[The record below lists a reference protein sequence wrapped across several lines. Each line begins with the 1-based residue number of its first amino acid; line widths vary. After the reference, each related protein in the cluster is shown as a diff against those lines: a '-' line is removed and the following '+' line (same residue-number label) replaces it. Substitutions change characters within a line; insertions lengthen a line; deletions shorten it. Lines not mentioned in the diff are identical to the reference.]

1 MFSISAPFIR
11 RPIAT
16 FLLAVGMMLAGVV
29 AFVKLPVSAMPRVDL
44 PTIFVQV
51 SQPGANPETLA
62 ATVIAP
68 LERQIGAVAG
78 ITEMTS
84 FSSTGTGNII
94 IQFDISRTQE
104 SAARDV
110 QAAVNAARQDLPS
123 GLPNP
128 PSVRKI
134 NPADAPV
141 MILALTSDTLTQS
154 ALYDV
159 ADSIVAQRLSQVDGV
174 AQVQVG
180 GADQPA
186 VRVAVNPDAVAAA
199 GVSLEDVR
207 TAISNANVTQ
217 ANGLIDGPEQAASI
231 GLNSRLLRARDFQT
245 LIVKATDKG
254 VVRLSAIARVTD
266 GSRNRRQAGFF
277 DSRPSVLLQVYKQ
290 ADANVLEVVDG
301 VRAMEPQLLGWVPGG
316 VQVNVQSDRSGT
328 IRASV
333 EEVEFTLLL
342 SIGLVIGVVA
352 VFLRRLSSILAASA
366 AVPLSLLATLVVM
379 WFLGYSLNN
388 FSLMALTI
396 AVGFVVD
403 DAIVM
408 IENVSRLRERGMGP
422 VEAALEGAREI
433 GFTIVS
439 ITVSLVAVFLPLLA
453 MGGVDGRIF
462 REFSVTLA
470 VAVLVSGVLSLTL
483 TPMITA
489 HFGGAGPERPP
500 GLLARGFERALDA
513 LIGFYL
519 RTLRV
524 VLHFRRTALLAT
536 IGFVALTIWLYMVVP
551 KSFFPEQD
559 TGLIQGSSQ
568 AAPDTSF
575 DRMLGLQQRVGEII
589 AADPA
594 VASIGTTIGSGFN
607 GGTNSGSIF
616 IQLKPREER
625 NVTAAQVIDRLRAPL
640 SRIPGVNVFMRSQ
653 QDLFIGGRGG
663 NAQYSYV
670 MLGTDIGELR
680 DWTENMVRK
689 LRTVPG
695 ITDVSSDQE
704 SAGLVERLIID
715 RDAAAR
721 LGVGVEDISS
731 AFNNAFAQRQVSTI
745 YMSRN
750 QYRVVLEITPS
761 LQQSATQFDR
771 VFVPGRDGPVPLL
784 SVAKVRRETAPLR
797 VTHRSQFPATTI
809 TFNLAEGISLS
820 QAQAL
825 VAQAEREIMLPAG
838 IRTQYGGNAAAFQD
852 FESSQPLLILAA
864 LVSIYIVLGV
874 LYESYIHPLTILST
888 LPTAGLGALLAL
900 LVTGTSFSVVALI
913 GVILLMGIV
922 KKNAIMLVDF
932 ALSHEREEGA
942 SSEESILAACR
953 DRFRPILMTTLA
965 ALFGALPLALGS
977 GVGAELRQPLGI
989 SIIGG
994 LILSQLLTL
1003 YTTPVIYLALDRW
1016 RLRGRRDPGPARL
1029 HPAE

>member
-1 MFSISAPFIR
+1 MNIAAPFIA
-11 RPIAT
+11 RPVAT
-16 FLLAVGMMLAGVV
+16 TLLAIAVLLGGILGYLR
-29 AFVKLPVSAMPRVDL
+29 LPVSSLPEVDF
-44 PTIFVQV
+44 PTIEV
-51 SQPGANPETLA
+51 STQLPGASPD
-62 ATVIAP
+62 TVALLVSAP
-68 LERQIGAVAG
+68 LERQFAQISGLTAMTAVSG
-78 ITEMTS
+78 PGVNRITL
-84 FSSTGTGNII
+84 
-94 IQFDISRTQE
+94 QFRLDKSMDTASQ
-104 SAARDV
+104 DV
-110 QAAVNAARQDLPS
+110 QAALDAARGTLPS
-123 GLPNP
+123 TLPYP
-128 PSVRKI
+128 PTYSKV
-134 NPADAPV
+134 NPADPA
-141 MILALTSDTLTQS
+141 IITLALTSDTLPI
-154 ALYDV
+154 A
-159 ADSIVAQRLSQVDGV
+159 RLSDTADTILAQKL
-174 AQVQVG
+174 AQVSGVG
-180 GADQPA
+180 RVSVQGNMRPA
-186 VRVAVNPDAVAAA
+186 VRLRVDPQRLAAY
-199 GVSLEDVR
+199 GIGLETVR
-207 TAISNANVTQ
+207 TAISNANQNSPKGT
-217 ANGLIDGPEQAASI
+217 LDGARQAASI
-231 GLNSRLLRARDFQT
+231 LANDQITTPAEFGDVIIAWKSGAP
-245 LIVKATDKG
+245 
-254 VVRLSAIARVTD
+254 VRLRDVGTSVEALENDRNGAWFNGRPAILIDVQRQPGANIVETVSRIQALMPELSATVPAGARL
-266 GSRNRRQAGFF
+266 A
-277 DSRPSVLLQVYKQ
+277 
-290 ADANVLEVVDG
+290 VV
-301 VRAMEPQLLGWVPGG
+301 
-316 VQVNVQSDRSGT
+316 SDRTET

-333 EEVEFTLLL
+333 HEVQLTLVLAVA
-342 SIGLVIGVVA
+342 LVVGVIYL
-352 VFLRRLSSILAASA
+352 FLGSGR
-366 AVPLSLLATLVVM
+366 ATLVPAVSLPLSIIGTFGVM
-379 WFLGYSLNN
+379 AMMGYSLDNL
-388 FSLMALTI
+388 SLMALTI
-396 AVGFVVD
+396 ATGFVVD

-408 IENVSRLRERGMGP
+408 IENVSRLRERGMGA

-453 MGGVDGRIF
+453 MGGVVGRIF

-489 HFGGAGPERPP
+489 HFGGAKPERPP

-536 IGFVALTIWLYMVVP
+536 IGFVALTVWLYMVVP

-575 DRMLGLQQRVGEII
+575 DRMLGLQKQVGEII

-771 VFVPGRDGPVPLL
+771 VFVPRRDGPVPLL

-820 QAQAL
+820 QAQEL

-977 GVGAELRQPLGI
+977 GVGAELRQPLGV